1 MDIKDC
7 RNKILHKNY
16 KEGKDY
22 KEVTLEECKN
32 LMLKKKHGNE

>member
-1 MDIKDC
+1 M
-7 RNKILHKNY
+7 ILHKNY